1 LISYNLLQKRI
12 SYYHDFDIKISTG
25 STLTEFAI
33 SDNCFD
39 KFIDEASEIGFDF
52 IEIGENNVD
61 LDIDKKKFSETVLF
75 KDLEFRWKIGKKDP
89 RH

>member
-1 LISYNLLQKRI
+1 MISYNLLQKRI

-25 STLTEFAI
+25 STLTEFVI

-61 LDIDKKKFSETVLF
+61 LDIDKKKFSETVLS